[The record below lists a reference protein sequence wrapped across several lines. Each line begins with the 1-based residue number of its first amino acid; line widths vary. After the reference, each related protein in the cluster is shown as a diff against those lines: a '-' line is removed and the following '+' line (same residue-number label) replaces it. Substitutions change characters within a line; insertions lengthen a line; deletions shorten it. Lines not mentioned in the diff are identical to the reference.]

1 MAHLMLGPMPA
12 VGFGTWPLEGRDCR
26 RLVAEAIDV
35 GYRAVDTAQSYHN
48 EAAVGA
54 GIRDAGL
61 PRDEI
66 FVTTKL
72 WPDRL
77 RAELVRPAVEESL
90 DRLGVDFV
98 DLLLI
103 HWPNPEVPLAETL
116 LAFDAVRKA
125 GKARFVGVSNFTA
138 ALTGEAAKIGVPLLC
153 NQVEFHPFLD
163 QSKVLAAARAAGMF
177 LVAYAPIARG
187 LVAASPVLAAI
198 GRKHD
203 RTATQVGLR
212 WLVQQPGVGFAAKAS
227 SRARLVEN
235 LAVDDFTLSA
245 AEMAEISALA
255 DGTRVVDLSIAPEW
269 D

>member
-1 MAHLMLGPMPA
+1 MLGPMPA
-12 VGFGTWPLEGRDCR
+12 VGLGTWPVEGEACR
-26 RLVAEAIDV
+26 QLVAEAIDV
-35 GYRAVDTAQSYHN
+35 GYRAIDTAQSYNN

-66 FVTTKL
+66 FLATKL

-77 RAELVRPAVEESL
+77 RAELVEPAVDESL
-90 DRLGVDFV
+90 DRLGLDFV

-103 HWPNPEVPLAETL
+103 HWPNPDVPLAETL

-125 GKARFVGVSNFTA
+125 GKARFIGVSNFTA
-138 ALTGEAAKIGVPLLC
+138 ALTREAAGVGVPLLC

-163 QSKVLAAARAAGMF
+163 QTKVLDAARAAGLS
-177 LVAYAPIARG
+177 LVAYAPVARG

-198 GRKHD
+198 GRKHG

-227 SRARLVEN
+227 SRARLKEN
-235 LAVDDFTLSA
+235 LAVGDFTLSE